1 MTDVG
6 TTVITS
12 FVSAFTLFLA
22 LAAITSRQTKDVKGD
37 IGELRTEVKG
47 DIGTLRGEL
56 KGDIG
61 ELRTELKGD
70 IGTLRGEITDLRSE
84 VRSDIRR
91 LDEKFDRLMFE
102 LLHHI
107 REGGHQP
114 PPQAA

>member
-22 LAAITSRQTKDVKGD
+22 LAAFTSRQTKDVKGD
-37 IGELRTEVKG
+37 IGELRTE
-47 DIGTLRGEL
+47 L

-61 ELRTELKGD
+61 ELWTELKGD

>member
-22 LAAITSRQTKDVKGD
+22 LAAFTSRQTKDVKGD
-37 IGELRTEVKG
+37 IGELRTEV
-47 DIGTLRGEL
+47 
-56 KGDIG
+56 
-61 ELRTELKGD
+61 KGD

>member
-1 MTDVG
+1 MSDVG

-22 LAAITSRQTKDVKGD
+22 LAAFTSRQTRDV
-37 IGELRTEVKG
+37 
-47 DIGTLRGEL
+47 

-91 LDEKFDRLMFE
+91 LDEKFDRLTFE
-102 LLHHI
+102 LLRHV
-107 REGGHQP
+107 RDGGHP
-114 PPQAA
+114 TPPQAA